1 MEIKEKVIIFD
12 TTLRDGEQAP
22 GASLRPE
29 EKLEIAQSLEA
40 LGVDVIEAGFPISSK
55 GDFLAV
61 NLISKKI
68 KKCII
73 CGLARAKKEDIK
85 TCAQALEPA
94 KRKRIHV
101 FLATS
106 EIHRKYKLKK
116 AKDEILKLACWG
128 VKYARKFCQDI
139 EFSPEDATRTEIDFL
154 LKVIE
159 EVIKA
164 GAKTINIPDTVGWA
178 YPEEFRTLI
187 QTILN
192 KVPNINKA
200 IISVHCHNDL
210 GMAVANSL
218 VAVKAGAR
226 QVHCTINGIGERAG
240 NAALEEV
247 VMGIKVRKDIFN
259 LDVNIKTPLL
269 YKTSRLVSKLT
280 GFLVPPNKAI
290 VGKNAFRHEAGI
302 HQDGILKERKTYEI
316 MSPSQVGFPET
327 ELVLGKHSG
336 RHAFK
341 KRLEALGFSL
351 TQKELEKAFKKF
363 KELADKKKA
372 IYDEDL
378 ISIIEEKIRPVKEV
392 YKLVSFKVNTS
403 TSAPPTA
410 EIELKFKN
418 KILKAKA
425 TGDGPVDACYKAI
438 DKITQ
443 IKPKLLNFKLNAI
456 TKGKDAQGQANVE
469 LEYKGKEFS
478 GVGTSTDIIEAAIKA
493 YLKAI
498 NKIVL
503 V

>member
-1 MEIKEKVIIFD
+1 MEKVIIFD

-29 EKLEIAQSLEA
+29 EKLEVAKNLED
-40 LGVDVIEAGFPISSK
+40 LGVDVIEAGFPISSE
-55 GDFLAV
+55 GDFLGV

-68 KKCII
+68 KKSII

-85 TCAQALEPA
+85 ACADALEPA

-139 EFSPEDATRTEIDFL
+139 EFSPEDASRTEIDFL

-164 GAKTINIPDTVGWA
+164 GTKTVNIPDTVGWA

-247 VMGIKVRKDIFN
+247 VMGIKVRKDLFN
-259 LDVNIKTPLL
+259 LDVRIKTPLL

-280 GFLVPPNKAI
+280 GFVVAPNKAI
-290 VGKNAFRHEAGI
+290 VGRNAFRHEAGI

-316 MSPSQVGFPET
+316 MNPAQVGFPET

-341 KRLEALGFSL
+341 KRLENLEFHL
-351 TQKELEKAFKKF
+351 NEKELETAFKKF

-372 IYDEDL
+372 VYDEDL
-378 ISIIEEKIRPVKEV
+378 ISIIEEKIRPIKQV
-392 YKLVSFKVNTS
+392 YELVSFKVNTATNVS
-403 TSAPPTA
+403 PLA
-410 EIELKFKN
+410 EIELRFKDN
-418 KILKAKA
+418 ILKTQAQ
-425 TGDGPVDACYKAI
+425 GDGPVDACYKAI
-438 DKITQ
+438 DKIIQ
-443 IKPKLLNFKLNAI
+443 IKPKLLSFRLNAI

-478 GVGTSTDIIEAAIKA
+478 GVATSTDIIEAAIKA

-498 NKIVL
+498 NKIL
-503 V
+503 S